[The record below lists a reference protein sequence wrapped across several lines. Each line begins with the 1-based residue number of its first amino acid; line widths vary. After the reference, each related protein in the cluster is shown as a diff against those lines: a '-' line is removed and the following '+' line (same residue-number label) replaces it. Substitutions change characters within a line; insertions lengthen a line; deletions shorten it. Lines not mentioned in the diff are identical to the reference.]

1 MKEHTSRILYSYW
14 NEVRGARIA
23 PQRFEIEPSRIAQ
36 ILADTFILE
45 REGRHEYIYRLAG
58 TRVCEQF
65 CRELRGRNILD
76 FWNSE
81 DREVVVRVLESVTRD
96 GAVGVIEFTVEN
108 TAAVGSRF
116 ELLLLPLVHTGQAIS
131 RILGSLSSSSEVRQ
145 PREAMLDQLRLERF
159 DVIWPDGRP
168 YSLVSRNETP
178 VPFARGVP
186 PSRVVRTDR
195 RNFRVFDGGLKDPP
209 GKE

>member
-23 PQRFEIEPSRIAQ
+23 PQRLEIEPSRIAQ

-58 TRVCEQF
+58 TRICEQF

-76 FWNSE
+76 FWSAE
-81 DREVVVRVLESVTRD
+81 DREIVVRVLESVTRD
-96 GAVGVIEFTVEN
+96 GAVGVIEFSVGN
-108 TAAVGSRF
+108 AVVGSRF

-145 PREAMLDQLRLERF
+145 PSEAMLEQLRLERF

-168 YSLVSRNETP
+168 YSLVSHSGTP
-178 VPFARGVP
+178 APFTRSVP

-195 RNFRVFDGGLKDPP
+195 RSFRVFDGGLKDPS